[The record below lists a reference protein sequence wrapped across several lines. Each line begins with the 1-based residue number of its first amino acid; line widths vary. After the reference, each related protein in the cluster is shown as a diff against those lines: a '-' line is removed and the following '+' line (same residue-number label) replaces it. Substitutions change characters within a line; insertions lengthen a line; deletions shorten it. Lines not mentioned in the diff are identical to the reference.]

1 MNYREHARET
11 GTEFP
16 VEPPVFTKF
25 RTSIT
30 GPRGDLAL
38 PGDTVDREA
47 ELVVIGRQRC
57 VPPRYTTTSTEQR
70 STPAPTASDGGKRQR
85 PVTRRQ

>member
-1 MNYREHARET
+1 MNHREHARET

-16 VEPPVFTKF
+16 VEPPVFSKF

-57 VPPRYTTTSTEQR
+57 VPPGTPPRPRSSDRLQR
-70 STPAPTASDGGKRQR
+70 
-85 PVTRRQ
+85 RRQVMAASGNGR

>member
-47 ELVVIGRQRC
+47 ELVVVIGRQRC
-57 VPPRYTTTSTEQR
+57 VPPGTPPPPRSSDRLQR
-70 STPAPTASDGGKRQR
+70 
-85 PVTRRQ
+85 RRQVMAASGNGR